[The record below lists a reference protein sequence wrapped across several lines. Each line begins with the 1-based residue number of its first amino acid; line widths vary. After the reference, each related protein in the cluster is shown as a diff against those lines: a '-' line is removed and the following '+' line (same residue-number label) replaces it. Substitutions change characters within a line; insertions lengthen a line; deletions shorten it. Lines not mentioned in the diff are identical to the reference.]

1 MASIEFGYPNDKAI
15 DYIGILDKFN
25 NGEIDGFAKK
35 HPDGWIQ
42 AVIDR
47 VQSDYLSSSSRVN
60 HIDWSDYTAEERAAY
75 DWYRDEVVDNWD
87 DVVKDF
93 KDNDVPDEKSVT
105 WDEFSESDKLDID
118 GKIDTPDVKAY
129 TGGDN
134 KDGDLKVS
142 TEAIRH
148 FANSIGE
155 LFDNPNGRGGSLMLT
170 VGDKLGDL
178 DVLPGKF
185 AVAEI
190 MRRKVHGG
198 GEGVGLIGDTQG
210 LMEKVHQTLYTLRL
224 DLLAVADSYEKT
236 EDGNAR
242 TGKDFEEKT
251 AEFNALT
258 EEEFS
263 KAMGDSWGNINDIGD
278 FGNGSSSGEGGS
290 GGNDGDG
297 SDSGKG
303 SGDGEK

>member
-1 MASIEFGYPNDKAI
+1 MASIDFGYPNEKAI

-25 NGEIDGFAKK
+25 NGEIDGFSKE

-42 AVIDR
+42 AIIDR
-47 VQSDYLSSSSRVN
+47 VQSDIMSSRTN
-60 HIDWSDYTAEERAAY
+60 HVDWSDYSAEERAAY
-75 DWYRDEVVDNWD
+75 EWYRDEVVDNWD

-93 KDNDVPDEKSVT
+93 KDNDVPDEDSVE
-105 WDEFSESDKLDID
+105 WDEFGESDKLDID

-142 TEAIRH
+142 TEAIRY

-185 AVAEI
+185 AVAEL
-190 MRRKVHGG
+190 MRRKIHGG

-210 LMEKVHQTLYTLRL
+210 LMEKIHQTLYTLRQ
-224 DLLAVADSYEKT
+224 DLLTMADSYEKT

-251 AEFNALT
+251 AEFNAMT

-263 KAMGDSWGNINDIGD
+263 KAMGDSWGNIGDIGD
-278 FGNGSSSGEGGS
+278 FGGGDSSGS
-290 GGNDGDG
+290 GGSDGDGDG
-297 SDSGKG
+297 SGSGDG